1 MQKDGFN
8 GALKKL
14 ESPDNSTLYKNDTY
28 HNETHEEKL
37 AHLKPI
43 RLLQQ
48 KLYAEQK
55 GYDPKN
61 QTKKQ
66 NSSRLYQDR
75 KRHWKRLSPASL
87 DIRSIKLRTGIFAR
101 YARKN
106 TRDEPFDKAQDRR
119 GEEIFAN

>member
-1 MQKDGFN
+1 MIPSGISLIMHDWSSGTTNPSTLPPTLGPVASPISEPSLINSYLLPTMQKDGFN

-75 KRHWKRLSPASL
+75 KRH
-87 DIRSIKLRTGIFAR
+87 
-101 YARKN
+101 
-106 TRDEPFDKAQDRR
+106 
-119 GEEIFAN
+119 